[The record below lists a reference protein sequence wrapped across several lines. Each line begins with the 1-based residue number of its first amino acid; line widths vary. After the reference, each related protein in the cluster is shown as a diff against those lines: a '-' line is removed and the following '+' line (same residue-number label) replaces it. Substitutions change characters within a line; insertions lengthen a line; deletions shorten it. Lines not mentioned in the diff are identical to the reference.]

1 MTYERPKSENDVL
14 KNFSKIEEGL
24 IDPYRGIKSPYNLAK
39 DHKKSL
45 KELGELKKIDDVT
58 EICQSS
64 IRYHNGSH
72 NQPYIKQ
79 IYNYFGKNAMIKQGN
94 TGKSSKYALKVHI
107 WVQLLG
113 DDVTKDDT

>member
-1 MTYERPKSENDVL
+1 ML

-64 IRYHNGSH
+64 IRYHNSSH